1 MHRHDSRIIRI
12 AFLTFVV
19 LAALP
24 LIAADEPYHLLKEIP
39 VGGDGGW
46 DCLSVDQGTHRL
58 YVPHASKV
66 IVIDLAEDKVVGEVG
81 DTPGVHDF
89 EVAPDTGK
97 GYSSNGRENK
107 VSMVDLK
114 TLKTISKVP
123 AGESP
128 DVELYEPSQKEIY
141 VFNGRGQ
148 SATVLAGDSG
158 KVVTTVTLPGKPEF
172 AAVDPKAGQV
182 YINLE
187 DKSQVGVI
195 DVKTHQVVKTWPIAP
210 GEEASG
216 MAFDSKNHR
225 LFLACGNKMMV
236 MMDSSSGNVVTT
248 APIGGRV
255 DGAAFDPETQLAF
268 IPSGEGNVT
277 IVHEDSPDKVSVV
290 QSLKTETGARTMA
303 LDPVT
308 HKIYLPSAKFE
319 PQAAQTPGG
328 QRQRPKMVPDTFKVL
343 VYGMSK

>member
-1 MHRHDSRIIRI
+1 MHRNVLRIMRVTLLVAIGLS
-12 AFLTFVV
+12 AFPLF
-19 LAALP
+19 AAE
-24 LIAADEPYHLLKEIP
+24 EPYHFLKEIP
-39 VGGDGGW
+39 VGGEGGW

-66 IVIDLAEDKVVGEVG
+66 VVIDLAEDKVAGEVG

-97 GYSSNGRENK
+97 GFSSNGRENK

-114 TLKTISKVP
+114 TLKTISKIP

-128 DVELYEPSQKEIY
+128 DVEVYEPSQKEIY
-141 VFNGRGQ
+141 VFNGHGQ

-172 AAVDPKAGQV
+172 AAADPKAGQV
-182 YINLE
+182 YVNLE
-187 DKSQVGVI
+187 DKSQVAVI
-195 DVKTHQVVKTWPIAP
+195 DAKTHKVEKTWPIAP

-216 MAFDSKNHR
+216 MAIDLAHHR

-255 DGAAFDPETQLAF
+255 DGAAFDPETRLAF
-268 IPSGEGNVT
+268 VPSGEGNVT
-277 IVHEDSPDKVSVV
+277 IVHEDSPEKVSVV

-319 PQAAQTPGG
+319 PQAAQAPGG
-328 QRQRPKMVPDTFKVL
+328 QRQRPKMIPDTFKVL